1 MDKKKQPEVSIL
13 FVDDEEVIRKSL
25 ARELRLEH
33 FSVTAAASGGE
44 AISALHDKQY
54 DVVITDLMMHD
65 IDGLAVLKAVKKQA
79 PTTSVIILTGYG
91 DMRSAIDALRLGADD
106 FTLKPCDI
114 EELVF
119 RIRRCQEKRSLL
131 QLLLAQ
137 KLKLEEEIER
147 RRIIE
152 GQLLESDKRFRLAL
166 DVSSNGV
173 WDRNFQTG
181 EIYFGE
187 NWYRTLGYENDT
199 ANREANSFENLLHPD
214 DRKRVLAHREAHVQ
228 GKIPNYEVEYRLRNK
243 AGDWKWFLSRGQAVT
258 RDSDGKALRIIGT
271 LTDITRLKEVESKL
285 NRSQAELEQRVQ
297 ERTAELHESN
307 IALKVVLQKREEDR
321 LLLADQVYANT
332 TKLVE
337 PYLDK
342 LKESRLT
349 EQQQVLVDI
358 LRANINEVT
367 SPFANNF
374 SSKLVRLTP
383 AEIQV
388 ANLVKLGKRTKE
400 IAGIMHL
407 SPGTIS
413 LHRKNIRKK
422 LDLTHQKANL
432 QTTLAI
438 KS

>member
-1 MDKKKQPEVSIL
+1 MDNSQQPEIAIL

-33 FSVTAAASGGE
+33 FSVTTAASGGE
-44 AISALHDKQY
+44 AISALQDKHY
-54 DVVITDLMMHD
+54 DVVITDLMMHN
-65 IDGLAVLKAVKKQA
+65 IDGFGVLKAVKKLCPA
-79 PTTSVIILTGYG
+79 TSVIILTGYG

-106 FTLKPCDI
+106 FTLKPCEV
-114 EELVF
+114 EELIF
-119 RIRRCQEKRSLL
+119 RIRRCLEKRSLL
-131 QLLLAQ
+131 QLLTAQ
-137 KLKLEEEIER
+137 KLQLEEEIDR
-147 RRIIE
+147 RRKIE
-152 GQLLESDKRFRLAL
+152 EQLLENDKRFRLAL

-173 WDRNFQTG
+173 WDRNLQTG

-199 ANREANSFENLLHPD
+199 TDSEANSFENLLHPD
-214 DRKRVLAHREAHVQ
+214 DRQRVLAHRDSYTE
-228 GKIPNYEVEYRLRNK
+228 GKLANYEVEYRLRNK

-258 RDSDGKALRIIGT
+258 RDEEGKALRIIGT
-271 LTDITRLKEVESKL
+271 LTDITRLKEVENEL
-285 NRSQAELEQRVQ
+285 LRSQVELEQRV
-297 ERTAELHESN
+297 EGRTTELHESN
-307 IALKVVLQKREEDR
+307 IALKVVLKKREEDR
-321 LLLADQVYANT
+321 MLLADQVIANT
-332 TKLVE
+332 TKLVA
-337 PYLDK
+337 PYLDR
-342 LKESRLT
+342 LKECRLT

-400 IAGIMHL
+400 IAGIMNL

-413 LHRKNIRKK
+413 IHRKNIRKK

-438 KS
+438 NS

>member
-1 MDKKKQPEVSIL
+1 MNNLAQPEVAIL

-25 ARELRLEH
+25 ARELRLEQ
-33 FSVTAAASGGE
+33 FSVTTAANGSEG
-44 AISALHDKQY
+44 INALQDRQY

-65 IDGLAVLKAVKKQA
+65 IDGFGVLKAVKKKS

-106 FTLKPCDI
+106 FTLKPCEI

-119 RIRRCQEKRSLL
+119 RIRRCLEKRSLL
-131 QLLLAQ
+131 QLLMVQ
-137 KLKLEEEIER
+137 KQQLEDEIDR
-147 RRIIE
+147 RRLIE
-152 GQLLESDKRFRLAL
+152 EQLLESDKRFRLAL

-173 WDRNFQTG
+173 WDRNIQTG
-181 EIYFGE
+181 EVYYGE
-187 NWYRTLGYENDT
+187 NWYRTLGYENEIEG
-199 ANREANSFENLLHPD
+199 REANSFENLLHPD
-214 DRKRVLAHREAHVQ
+214 DRERVLAHREAHVE
-228 GKIPNYEVEYRLRNK
+228 GKFPNYEVEYRLRNK

-258 RDSDGKALRIIGT
+258 RDEDGKALRIIGT
-271 LTDITRLKEVESKL
+271 LTDITRLKEVEGEL
-285 NRSQAELEQRVQ
+285 VRSQVELEQRVQ
-297 ERTAELHESN
+297 ERTVELHESN
-307 IALKVVLQKREEDR
+307 IALKVVLKKREEDR
-321 LLLADQVYANT
+321 TILAEQVLANIS
-332 TKLVE
+332 KLVE
-337 PYLDK
+337 PYLDR
-342 LKESRLT
+342 LKECRLT

-413 LHRKNIRKK
+413 IHRKNIRKK

-432 QTTLAI
+432 QTTLSI
-438 KS
+438 NS

>member
-1 MDKKKQPEVSIL
+1 MDKKQQPQISVL
-13 FVDDEEVIRKSL
+13 FVDDEVVIRKSL
-25 ARELRLEH
+25 ARELRLENYA
-33 FSVTAAASGGE
+33 VTTAASGGE
-44 AISALHDKQY
+44 AISALQGNQY
-54 DVVITDLMMHD
+54 DIIITDLMMHD
-65 IDGLAVLKAVKKQA
+65 IDGFAVLKAVKKMA

-106 FTLKPCDI
+106 FTLKPCEV

-119 RIRRCQEKRSLL
+119 RIRRCLEKRSLL
-131 QLLLAQ
+131 QLLMAQ
-137 KLKLEEEIER
+137 KLQLEGEIDR

-152 GQLLESDKRFRLAL
+152 GELLESDKRFRLAL
-166 DVSSNGV
+166 DASSNGV
-173 WDRNFQTG
+173 WDRNIQTG

-187 NWYRTLGYENDT
+187 NWYRTLGYDNDT
-199 ANREANSFENLLHPD
+199 ANNEANSFENLLHPD
-214 DRKRVLAHREAHVQ
+214 DRQRVLAHREAHVQ
-228 GKIPNYEVEYRLRNK
+228 GILPKYEVEYRLR
-243 AGDWKWFLSRGQAVT
+243 GRDGEWKWFLSRGQVVA
-258 RDSDGKALRIIGT
+258 RDEDGKALRIIGT
-271 LTDITRLKEVESKL
+271 LTDITRLKEVENEL
-285 NRSQAELEQRVQ
+285 HRSQLELEQRVQ
-297 ERTAELHESN
+297 ERTAELNESN

-321 LLLADQVYANT
+321 LLLADQVLANI

-342 LKESRLT
+342 LNEARLT
-349 EQQQVLVDI
+349 DQQQVLVDI

-367 SPFANNF
+367 SPFADNF

-383 AEIQV
+383 AEMQV

-407 SPGTIS
+407 SPGTIGI
-413 LHRKNIRKK
+413 HRKNIRKK

-432 QTTLAI
+432 QTTLAV

>member
-1 MDKKKQPEVSIL
+1 MVKSEQPEVSIL

-33 FSVTAAASGGE
+33 FSVTTTASGGE
-44 AISALHDKQY
+44 AISALQDKHY
-54 DVVITDLMMHD
+54 DVVITDMMMPN
-65 IDGLAVLKAVKKQA
+65 IDGLGVLKTVKNLS

-106 FTLKPCDI
+106 FTLKPCEV

-119 RIRRCQEKRSLL
+119 RIRRCLEKRSLL
-131 QLLLAQ
+131 QVFTTH
-137 KLKLEEEIER
+137 KLQLEKEIER

-152 GQLLESDKRFRLAL
+152 EQLLESDKRFRLAL
-166 DVSSNGV
+166 DASSNGV
-173 WDRNFQTG
+173 WDRNIQTG
-181 EIYFGE
+181 EVYYGE

-199 ANREANSFENLLHPD
+199 EDSDANSFENLLHPE
-214 DRKRVLAHREAHVQ
+214 DREKVLAYRDAYIE
-228 GKIPNYEVEYRLRNK
+228 GKLPNYEIEYRLRNK

-258 RDSDGKALRIIGT
+258 KDKEGKALRIIGT
-271 LTDITRLKEVESKL
+271 LTDITRLKEVEKELIQTQS
-285 NRSQAELEQRVQ
+285 ELEQRVQ
-297 ERTAELHESN
+297 ERTAELYESN
-307 IALKVVLQKREEDR
+307 IALKVVLKKREEDR
-321 LLLADQVYANT
+321 ALLADQVLANT
-332 TKLVE
+332 SRLVE

-342 LKESRLT
+342 LKDCRLT
-349 EQQQVLVDI
+349 EQQQVLLDI
-358 LRANINEVT
+358 LRSNINELT
-367 SPFANNF
+367 SPFTSNF
-374 SSKLVRLTP
+374 STKLVRLTP

-413 LHRKNIRKK
+413 IHRKNIRKK